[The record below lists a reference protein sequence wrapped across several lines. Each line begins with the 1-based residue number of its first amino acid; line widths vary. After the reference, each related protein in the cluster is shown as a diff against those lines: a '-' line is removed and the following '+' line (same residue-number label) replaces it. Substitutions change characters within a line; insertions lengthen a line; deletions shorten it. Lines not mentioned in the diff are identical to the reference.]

1 MLERDVMIIRRK
13 WMTRLCLA
21 VLVGV
26 LVLAFPSAAM
36 AQETDPPRELIE
48 EEGVSDE
55 DILVIEPEFFLEFP
69 FGQGFKIAFNFGF
82 SIEVPR
88 RLVLVEN
95 DIFSFFLRFRSYVIP
110 AEGTVTSTPTPEV
123 TPGE

>member
-1 MLERDVMIIRRK
+1 MFIRRK

-21 VLVGV
+21 ALVGV
-26 LVLAFPSAAM
+26 LVFAFPSAAM

-48 EEGVSDE
+48 EESVSDE

-69 FGQGFKIAFNFGF
+69 FGQGFQIAFNFGF

-95 DIFSFFLRFRSYVIP
+95 DILNFFLRFKTYVIQ
-110 AEGTVTSTPTPEV
+110 AEGTVTSTPTPEA
-123 TPGE
+123 TPEE

>member
-1 MLERDVMIIRRK
+1 MFIRRK

-36 AQETDPPRELIE
+36 AQEADPPRELIE
-48 EEGVSDE
+48 EESISDE

-69 FGQGFKIAFNFGF
+69 FGQGFQIAFNFGF

-88 RLVLVEN
+88 RLVLVDN
-95 DIFSFFLRFRSYVIP
+95 DILNFFLRFRSYVIS
-110 AEGTVTSTPTPEV
+110 AEGESTATATPTPEV